1 MRSTQRI
8 RDAERRLRA
17 KAAAHA
23 DSSPLLAAENRS
35 YGFMRN
41 TWALKPLGLPLA
53 VAACGVACLLG
64 VHRGW
69 VPSLVAAAAW
79 GALVAV
85 AWLAFFRPA
94 VIHAVAKDYA
104 ERLFDVLDQLPADQ
118 VK

>member
-64 VHRGW
+64 
-69 VPSLVAAAAW
+69 
-79 GALVAV
+79 
-85 AWLAFFRPA
+85 
-94 VIHAVAKDYA
+94 
-104 ERLFDVLDQLPADQ
+104 
-118 VK
+118 

>member
-1 MRSTQRI
+1 
-8 RDAERRLRA
+8 
-17 KAAAHA
+17 
-23 DSSPLLAAENRS
+23 
-35 YGFMRN
+35 
-41 TWALKPLGLPLA
+41 
-53 VAACGVACLLG
+53 
-64 VHRGW
+64 HRGW